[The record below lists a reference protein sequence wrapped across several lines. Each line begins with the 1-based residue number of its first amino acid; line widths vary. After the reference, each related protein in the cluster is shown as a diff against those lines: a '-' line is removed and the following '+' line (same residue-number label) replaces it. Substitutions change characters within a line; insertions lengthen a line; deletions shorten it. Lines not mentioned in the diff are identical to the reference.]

1 MDHRLLCEKA
11 LIAGPTLH
19 CTLIYGWNLLTR
31 PDTTYNVKW
40 AHFARVDDHITATI
54 NKHKADQGGIV
65 NSRYEASLLIQLT
78 PYSVLSSPF
87 F

>member
-40 AHFARVDDHITATI
+40 AHFARVDDH
-54 NKHKADQGGIV
+54 NDQVDPLHLFYALFSQYIFPW
-65 NSRYEASLLIQLT
+65 REFLIKRAFLI
-78 PYSVLSSPF
+78 
-87 F
+87 